1 MFTHTGNPFFP
12 TITFLLMA
20 AAGFGQKVD
29 LDRFHFDVNY
39 IKLPREYVQPDDRTV
54 GVRVGL
60 GGNIRRASSEQAIYD
75 NINVAGFQKVENNP
89 AVGVTFTMNDLRI
102 EKTEMKTRMGDG
114 KDKNGKT
121 AKVELFTLI
130 ATYSTT
136 GRFQLYGPK
145 TGEPRQ
151 AKKNPPTQPNRFLKA
166 IAGDQATNPSAYQT
180 KITEQNFPDKITYS
194 TREYQSSAEATQYF
208 ERNQRSIQ
216 FELITNYI
224 NDALRIINEQ
234 ANTWYG
240 YVPVKSQEF
249 LWILDSKKHPE
260 YPIQQEAIK
269 AVKTLMPTM
278 TATES
283 PEQLAQNLRPVM
295 DYFEDLKTKYPGND
309 KTDIKMRYSAYY
321 NLATLHYFLDQPD
334 ETAKEAEELIKN
346 GYDTGDGKKY
356 LRLANELRQSLEKHR
371 MDSRHMIR

>member
-1 MFTHTGNPFFP
+1 MSTNKGTAHLIIAFF
-12 TITFLLMA
+12 LMTT
-20 AAGFGQKVD
+20 AGLSQKVD
-29 LDRFHFDVNY
+29 LDRFYFDVNY

-60 GGNIRRASSEQAIYD
+60 GGNIRRTFSEQAIYD

-89 AVGVTFTMNDLRI
+89 AVGITFTMNDLRI
-102 EKTEMKTRMGDG
+102 EKTEMKTRQNDG
-114 KDKNGKT
+114 KDKDGKPI
-121 AKVELFTLI
+121 KVNLYTLT

-145 TGEPRQ
+145 TGEVRQ
-151 AKKNPPTQPNRFLKA
+151 ARTNPPAQPNRFLQT
-166 IAGDQATNPSAYQT
+166 IAGSQATNPSAYQT
-180 KITEQNFPDKITYS
+180 EITRQVFPDKITYS
-194 TREYQSSAEATQYF
+194 TKEYQSSVEATQYF

-216 FELITNYI
+216 NELITNYI
-224 NDALRIINEQ
+224 NDALRTINEQ
-234 ANTWYG
+234 ANNWYG
-240 YVPVKSQEF
+240 YVPVRSQEF

-295 DYFEDLKTKYPGND
+295 DYFNELKTKYPGND
-309 KTDIKMRYSAYY
+309 KVDVKMRYSAFY
-321 NLATLHYFLDQPD
+321 NLATLYYFLDQPA
-334 ETAKEAEELIKN
+334 EVAKEAEGLIKN
-346 GYDTGDGKKY
+346 GYDTGDGKRY
-356 LRLANELRQSLEKHR
+356 LRLADELQQSLAKHR
-371 MDSRHMIR
+371 MDSRHMRL